1 MTTTKS
7 LLFAALLSTVAV
19 ASFAQTPA
27 KPEATKAAA
36 TTAAAAAAP
45 ADAASMPMHKKHHH
59 HHHHKHSAATES
71 ADSASMPMGTM
82 KHGGTAMSSKM
93 HEAATPA
100 APAASK

>member
-7 LLFAALLSTVAV
+7 LMFAALLSTVAV

-27 KPEATKAAA
+27 KPEANKAVA
-36 TTAAAAAAP
+36 TTSTVAAAP

-59 HHHHKHSAATES
+59 HHHKHSAATQP

-82 KHGGTAMSSKM
+82 RHGKTAMPSKM
-93 HEAATPA
+93 HDAATPA
-100 APAASK
+100 ASAASK